1 MDWPFY
7 WRHGVIIPGNQPHFK
22 RIIPAASAIVIHNRK
37 VLFIQRAQE
46 LGRGKWAFP
55 GGSFKGDRTAQ
66 EVAKREVKEEAG
78 LDIKTLRLLGTYST
92 WEYDPNYEI
101 SCFVAES
108 EEDKVTPSSE
118 VMDWK
123 WLDPVEGLDL
133 DLTKTVCQAL
143 EDFLKEL
150 AENC

>member
-1 MDWPFY
+1 MDKSP
-7 WRHGVIIPGNQPHFK
+7 
-22 RIIPAASAIVIHNRK
+22 IPAASALIIHNGK

-46 LGRGKWAFP
+46 LARGKWAFP
-55 GGSFKGDRTAQ
+55 GGSVKEGDKNVKQTA
-66 EVAKREVKEEAG
+66 VREVKEEAG

-123 WLDPVEGLDL
+123 WLDPAEGLDL